1 MGQTEGAKQ
10 DGDEVLNP
18 FDVTGLN
25 EAVDS
30 GDGFRRRA
38 GGHVL
43 GPGAGAVRR
52 SEEIHVIKLEPE
64 QLRDEGVSLLPSC
77 RCGE

>member
-1 MGQTEGAKQ
+1 MIKSFVAILLGS
-10 DGDEVLNP
+10 L
-18 FDVTGLN
+18 
-25 EAVDS
+25 
-30 GDGFRRRA
+30 GFRRRA

-77 RCGE
+77 RRGE